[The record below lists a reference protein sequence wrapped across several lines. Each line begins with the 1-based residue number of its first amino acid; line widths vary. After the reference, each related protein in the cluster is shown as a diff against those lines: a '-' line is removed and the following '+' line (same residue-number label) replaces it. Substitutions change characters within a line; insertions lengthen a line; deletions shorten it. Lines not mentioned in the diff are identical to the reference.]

1 MSEDIKIT
9 SKNPCIRDCEYD
21 DDNVCIA
28 CHRTKKE
35 IFEWGDYSDE
45 KRIEINK
52 RIQLDFKN
60 NK

>member
-1 MSEDIKIT
+1 MNNEKEIT
-9 SKNPCIRDCEYD
+9 SKNPCIRECGYD

-35 IFEWGDYSDE
+35 IFEWGEYSDE

-52 RIQLDFKN
+52 RIQKEFGDK
-60 NK
+60 